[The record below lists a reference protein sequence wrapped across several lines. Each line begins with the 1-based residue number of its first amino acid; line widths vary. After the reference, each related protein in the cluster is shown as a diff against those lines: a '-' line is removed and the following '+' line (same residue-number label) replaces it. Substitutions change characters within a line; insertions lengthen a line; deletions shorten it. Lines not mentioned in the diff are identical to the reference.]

1 MTKTYPF
8 KKILVTG
15 GCGFIGSSYIQ
26 NILNNYDDI
35 EVKNIDLMTYATSRK
50 TLALLDEH
58 KNFSHSTLDISKF
71 SLIDKEIKSFDPDL
85 IVNFAAESHVDN
97 SIEGALPFINSNILG
112 VFNLLEISKNLRDRN
127 KKKFLFHQIST
138 DEVYGD
144 LDASEPAF
152 TEEHPYDPSS
162 PYSATKASADML
174 VSAWGRTFK
183 IPYLIT
189 NCSNNFGPRQYSEK
203 LIPKII
209 FNAMNNIDI
218 PIYGDGLN
226 IRDWIYVDD
235 HTQAIIELHK
245 KDIVADRFNIG
256 GDNEITNLDL
266 VENIIKILES
276 HYNLNPR
283 IKFVGDRK
291 GHDARYAINMK
302 KTNSFIGKLPRKTFQ
317 ENLEKTIAW
326 YVGNSEWWDR

>member
-26 NILNNYDDI
+26 NILNNYDGI
-35 EVKNIDLMTYATSRK
+35 EVQNIDLMTYATSKK
-50 TLALLDEH
+50 TLALLDEY
-58 KNFSHSTLDISKF
+58 KNFSHSTLDISNF

-97 SIEGALPFINSNILG
+97 SIEGALPFVNSNILG

-218 PIYGDGLN
+218 PIYGNGLN

-302 KTNSFIGKLPRKTFQ
+302 KTNSFIGELPRKTFQ

-326 YVGNSEWWDR
+326 YVKNSDWWD